1 MDAELRCNRL
11 TCRKTLIDKAVVTT
25 CSHIFCVDCAN
36 ELFNASRLCPACET
50 SLTEPDDVVVCSLHP
65 TNDYKTSVLSGLSP
79 SLIMEI
85 CSRALSFWQYQV
97 HQENSF
103 QQAVIRNLNDKQA
116 QLQKQLDNVIREA
129 NGEINLLSNKV
140 AELERDMELER
151 RKVHE
156 LQDSSRERE
165 KEYQKLKAQYDKA
178 KRKSLLAPSAAPHG
192 QGVGGGNMFDR
203 PPQDDHNKGTAGV
216 DIGPVI
222 SRMDAN
228 GIQRTPLVNRTMAGP
243 FGPHQSAAWPQPAR
257 PQQRTNVQRRPFAVS
272 NNDHSYRTNSIS
284 ERSDSAN
291 EVENMLLP
299 HFNRSKVPPPS
310 GGSGGSGWGGPSPN
324 ARPRLTQQHQF
335 SSNQAVK
342 HGFRPAR

>member
-1 MDAELRCNRL
+1 M
-11 TCRKTLIDKAVVTT
+11 
-25 CSHIFCVDCAN
+25 
-36 ELFNASRLCPACET
+36 
-50 SLTEPDDVVVCSLHP
+50 
-65 TNDYKTSVLSGLSP
+65 Y
-79 SLIMEI
+79 
-85 CSRALSFWQYQV
+85 QYIS
-97 HQENSF
+97 SF

-178 KRKSLLAPSAAPHG
+178 KRKSLLAPSTAPPG
-192 QGVGGGNMFDR
+192 QGGGGVNMFDR
-203 PPQDDHNKGTAGV
+203 PPQDDHNKGRAGV
-216 DIGPVI
+216 DIGAVI
-222 SRMDAN
+222 GGMDAN

-243 FGPHQSAAWPQPAR
+243 FGPHQSAAWPQAAR
-257 PQQRTNVQRRPFAVS
+257 PQQRTNVQRRPFTVS
-272 NNDHSYRTNSIS
+272 NNDRSYRTNSIS

-299 HFNRSKVPPPS
+299 HANRSKVPPPS
-310 GGSGGSGWGGPSPN
+310 GGSGGSGWGGTSSS
-324 ARPRLTQQHQF
+324 ARPRPAQQHQF

>member
-1 MDAELRCNRL
+1 M
-11 TCRKTLIDKAVVTT
+11 
-25 CSHIFCVDCAN
+25 
-36 ELFNASRLCPACET
+36 
-50 SLTEPDDVVVCSLHP
+50 
-65 TNDYKTSVLSGLSP
+65 Y
-79 SLIMEI
+79 
-85 CSRALSFWQYQV
+85 QYIS
-97 HQENSF
+97 SF

-203 PPQDDHNKGTAGV
+203 PPQDDYNKGTAGV

-310 GGSGGSGWGGPSPN
+310 GGSGGSGWGGPSPS